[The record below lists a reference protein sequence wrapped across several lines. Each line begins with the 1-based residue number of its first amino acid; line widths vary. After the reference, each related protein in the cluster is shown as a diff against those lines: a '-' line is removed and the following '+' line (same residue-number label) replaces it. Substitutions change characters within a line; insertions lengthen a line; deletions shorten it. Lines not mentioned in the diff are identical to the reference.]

1 MIFLAL
7 GSNLHSSKGNRFYNI
22 NLALSL
28 LEQNNIKIIRKSS
41 FYETPSYPNKK
52 DPKFINIVIEI
63 ESNLSPTNLASVIF
77 SVEERLERKRKKK
90 NEPRTCDIDI
100 IDYNSKIIHFK
111 YVNSNFTIP
120 HKELTF
126 RNFVLYP
133 LKEISPKW
141 KHPKTGEFIADIINR
156 LSKSEKMSILK
167 VK

>member
-22 NLALSL
+22 NSALL
-28 LEQNNIKIIRKSS
+28 YLEQNNIKIIRKSS

-63 ESNLSPTNLASVIF
+63 ESNLSPSNLASIIF

-111 YVNSNFTIP
+111 YANSNFTIP
-120 HKELTF
+120 HKKLTF

-133 LKEISPKW
+133 LKEISPNW
-141 KHPKTGEFIADIINR
+141 KHPKTGEIITDIIHR